1 MASRIFQELTVKRPA
16 SVLLPGGRSPLSFYA
31 KLMRSEMDWRGIS
44 IMATDER
51 IVPICSSDSNTG
63 MIKRELVDKI
73 KRNQKPE
80 LITPF
85 PENND
90 EIENFLIEISNTLN
104 NNFPNAAFLGMGSD
118 GHTAGIFSENSKE
131 EYCYCFKNCYEPY
144 QRITVS
150 MFVLINIP
158 HLIFFITG
166 IEKRKM
172 LTQVLSKSKKTDFS
186 PISFLLLNGGGQKT
200 IICDHQSAPRGY
212 PPGETIIDTRSII

>member
-1 MASRIFQELTVKRPA
+1 M
-16 SVLLPGGRSPLSFYA
+16 LLPGGRSPLAFYA
-31 KLMRSEMDWRGIS
+31 KLMRSEMDWGGIS

-104 NNFPNAAFLGMGSD
+104 NNLPNAAFLGMGSD
-118 GHTAGIFSENSKE
+118 GHTAGIFCENS
-131 EYCYCFKNCYEPY
+131 
-144 QRITVS
+144 RRV
-150 MFVLINIP
+150 
-158 HLIFFITG
+158 
-166 IEKRKM
+166 
-172 LTQVLSKSKKTDFS
+172 
-186 PISFLLLNGGGQKT
+186 LLLF
-200 IICDHQSAPRGY
+200 
-212 PPGETIIDTRSII
+212 